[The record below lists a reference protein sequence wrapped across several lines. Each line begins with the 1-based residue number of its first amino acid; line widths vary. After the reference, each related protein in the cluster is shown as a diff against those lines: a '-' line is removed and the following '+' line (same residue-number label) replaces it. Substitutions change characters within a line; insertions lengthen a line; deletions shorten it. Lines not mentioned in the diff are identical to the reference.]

1 MVRDREGAIESLV
14 DLDLGSSVAAGV
26 GPGQNLQA
34 VGAEGDGIVI
44 GDDAQVLEAKDRV
57 RVERRGPGAIRQR
70 GVGRGV
76 GKPRVVTAQEPGEKG
91 IGARA
96 VTDTGEAEFGQE
108 AILKGAKEAFD
119 AALMRYEI
127 VGCFSRPRTH

>member
-1 MVRDREGAIESLV
+1 
-14 DLDLGSSVAAGV
+14 
-26 GPGQNLQA
+26 
-34 VGAEGDGIVI
+34 
-44 GDDAQVLEAKDRV
+44 
-57 RVERRGPGAIRQR
+57 RRGPGAIRQR

-119 AALMRYEI
+119 AALALRRRGGDPPNPE
-127 VGCFSRPRTH
+127 VAEDPTDLGGRRRALQLLLEGPRGPGLGVEDR